1 MRVLMVFHAAPC
13 SPGIGPARRHLHLL
27 EEVASRHDVTV
38 ITLAGPGQRER
49 FEREHGA
56 RCARAIFIVKR
67 PRVFDAMLTLWYAC
81 TGHGQIRR
89 AYSRRVQRAIDRVA
103 SGQTFDVVYVSTV
116 LLGCY
121 RLPRTLP
128 SIGDAHNVEH
138 EVFARA
144 ARIAKSSMR
153 KAYYRLQ
160 SVLTRRDERRLS
172 REFSAVWATSD
183 RDAAWFAEWRG
194 DEAVAVVP
202 NGVRVAAP
210 AVVPPVPASREL
222 VLLYVGTMSYFPN
235 ADAAEYFLDEIAPLI
250 AQRVGRART
259 LIVGANPPARLK
271 SRASPTITVT
281 GEVADVAPYYGHSSV
296 FVVPLRA
303 GGGTRQKVLEAMR
316 YGIPVVS
323 TTLGCEGLDVRDGD
337 SVLLADT
344 PEDFA
349 DKVAQV
355 WRDRALAERLTH
367 RAFEVIRAEYDW
379 SRIGERVDAAL
390 MSAASNKGAMIR
402 TPVPIRPQTLP
413 SPMRSPWPSR

>member
-27 EEVASRHDVTV
+27 EEIANRHQVTV
-38 ITLAGPGQRER
+38 ITLANPGQRER
-49 FEREHGA
+49 FEREHGP
-56 RCARAIFIVKR
+56 RCERAVFIVKR
-67 PRVFDAMLTLWYAC
+67 PRLLDAMLTLWYVC

-89 AYSRRVQRAIDRVA
+89 AYSRRVQRAIDRLA
-103 SGQTFDVVYVSTV
+103 STQTFDVVYVSTV

-121 RLPRTLP
+121 RLPQTLP

-144 ARIAKSSMR
+144 ASIARSRIW

-172 REFSAVWATSD
+172 RQFHAIWATSD
-183 RDAAWFAEWRG
+183 RDAARFTEWRG
-194 DEAVAVVP
+194 DEAVVVVP
-202 NGVRVAAP
+202 NGVRISAP
-210 AVVPPVPASREL
+210 AVVPPLRDSGEL

-235 ADAAEYFLDEIAPLI
+235 ADAAEYFLDEIVPRI
-250 AQRVGRART
+250 VQRVGCART
-259 LIVGANPPARLK
+259 LIVGSNPSSRLK
-271 SRASPTITVT
+271 SRASRAITVT
-281 GEVADVAPYYGHSSV
+281 GEVADVAPYYGRASV

-323 TTLGCEGLDVRDGD
+323 TTLGCEGLNVRHGD

-344 PEDFA
+344 PDDFA
-349 DKVAQV
+349 DRVAQV
-355 WRDRALAERLTH
+355 WRDRSLAERLTG
-367 RAFEVIRAEYDW
+367 RAFDVISAEYDW
-379 SRIGERVDAAL
+379 SRIGDRVETAL
-390 MSAASNKGAMIR
+390 MHAASHEDAVVPLPPHR
-402 TPVPIRPQTLP
+402 LRRHPVPEMGCGRV
-413 SPMRSPWPSR
+413 SR